1 VRAVLI
7 AFLLV
12 ACSAI
17 AAAQA
22 PSSESSK
29 PKNAPKTLTISG
41 CVAGDETMPGAFT
54 LSDSKEGTT
63 YRLTGTNVRGY
74 ANQRVQIAG
83 SLVQPRLKITG
94 GLVPSPNVAAQ
105 AGAMD
110 PVQAAMA
117 GAGGSANASSGM
129 PLPEFRVKSVRPIAG
144 SCPQR

>member
-1 VRAVLI
+1 MRAVLI
-7 AFLLV
+7 AFLLI
-12 ACSAI
+12 SSSI

-29 PKNAPKTLTISG
+29 SKDTAKTLTISG
-41 CVAGDETMPGAFT
+41 CVTGDETAPGAFT

-83 SLVQPRLKITG
+83 SVVQPRLKITG

-117 GAGGSANASSGM
+117 GSGGSANGSSM